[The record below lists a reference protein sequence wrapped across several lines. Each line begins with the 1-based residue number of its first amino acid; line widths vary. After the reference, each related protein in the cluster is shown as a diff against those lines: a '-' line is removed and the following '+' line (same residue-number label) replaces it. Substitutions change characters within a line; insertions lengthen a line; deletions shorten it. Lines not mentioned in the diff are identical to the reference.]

1 MPEPRAGL
9 WVQPTPVK
17 GWAAPL
23 HPGAPT
29 MLPEVWAGPV
39 PLSCHRAGWHSSSHI
54 PLESP
59 CTPVPRCGG
68 TSCPCSCRDLPRG
81 ATFHTSPA
89 QHCGVS
95 PCATC
100 PVIPWHWAEPA
111 VPWHWGLTPNYP
123 CANPEPRLGWGSSE
137 GTQRCR
143 VTVVSSG
150 WFLRGPLRALLQDL
164 GCSLPRC
171 SREQQ
176 QLPGGPGGSLV
187 APAGPRRPR
196 QGCVGA
202 AGPGRGSAQPFAV
215 GAR

>member
-1 MPEPRAGL
+1 MRAEPVLGRPLQSELLPFKITVIPVPIRNWGMGTVLPLWRQWKEQEAAVPEPRAGL

-81 ATFHTSPA
+81 ATFHASPA

-123 CANPEPRLGWGSSE
+123 CANPEPDWDGGA
-137 GTQRCR
+137 QRAP
-143 VTVVSSG
+143 
-150 WFLRGPLRALLQDL
+150 RGA
-164 GCSLPRC
+164 
-171 SREQQ
+171 
-176 QLPGGPGGSLV
+176 GSLW
-187 APAGPRRPR
+187 
-196 QGCVGA
+196 
-202 AGPGRGSAQPFAV
+202 
-215 GAR
+215 